1 MLKVFKYLIYG
12 LIVGFISAC
21 STTSDPSAVKN
32 LDVTQSSGVYDP
44 INDSSTIVYK
54 KRSIYFDFDSY
65 KINPEYLEL
74 LSVHAKYLGENKSKA
89 MNIVIQG
96 NTDERGTT
104 EYNLAL
110 GQKRAESVKKALTIL
125 GVDDSQIEAVSFG
138 KEKPKLKESNEAAWR
153 ENRRADI
160 VYR

>member
-1 MLKVFKYLIYG
+1 MFKLLKYLIYV
-12 LIVGFISAC
+12 LIVGFVSAC
-21 STTSDPSAVKN
+21 STTSDPNAVAN
-32 LDVTQSSGVYDP
+32 LDVTQSSSSYDP

-65 KINPEYLEL
+65 KINHEYLEL
-74 LSVHAKYLGENKSKA
+74 LSLHAKYLAENKNKT

-125 GVDDSQIEAVSFG
+125 GVSDSQIEAVSFG
-138 KEKPKLKESNEAAWR
+138 KEKPKLTESSEAAWR

-160 VYR
+160 VYK